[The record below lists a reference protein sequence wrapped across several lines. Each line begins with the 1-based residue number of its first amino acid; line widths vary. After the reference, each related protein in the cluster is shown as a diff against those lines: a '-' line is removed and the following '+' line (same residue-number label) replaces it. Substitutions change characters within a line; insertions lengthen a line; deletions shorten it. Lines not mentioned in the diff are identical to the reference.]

1 LGIAGVKP
9 ARVALLAAGLPGLS
23 RVACGCY
30 AGGIILLDID
40 NPALSTP
47 AKLPNPEDLEQAF
60 TLFNEASAQL
70 ASAYQELQSQ
80 VERLTG
86 ELAIANG
93 ELRRQYEEKEAL
105 SGRLALLLGALPAG
119 VVVLDAQGRV
129 LEANPA
135 AQRLFG
141 ETLPGRL
148 WYEIEAQRMESTP
161 TPHEWRLRGADG
173 AVQERW
179 VSVSVSDLHPTGGRI
194 LLLSEVTDA
203 RRLLQQ
209 LERHKRLSAMGEMAA
224 GLAHQ
229 LRTPLAT
236 ALLYAGNLAR
246 AQLPEQERLRFA
258 EKALARLRDLERMIQ
273 DMLTFVRG
281 VPVAQE
287 GIAAEDLLQELTQL
301 MRPQMASRGVRFSVH
316 SSVDGARLYG
326 NRKALAGALSN
337 LLDNALRASV
347 AGGEV
352 RLEAQAVDDAVLI
365 RVCDTGPGMERE
377 VQERLFEP
385 FFTTRAEGTG
395 LGLAIVRSVVEA
407 HGGDVRVESAPG
419 KGATFTVRLPA
430 GTARGAASATQE
442 EKG

>member
-1 LGIAGVKP
+1 V
-9 ARVALLAAGLPGLS
+9 AR
-23 RVACGCY
+23 GCY
-30 AGGIILLDID
+30 AAGIILVDL
-40 NPALSTP
+40 NRSPLSTS

-60 TLFNEASAQL
+60 TLFNQASAQL

-80 VERLTG
+80 VERLNG

-93 ELRRQYEEKEAL
+93 ELRRQYQEKEAL

-119 VVVLDAQGRV
+119 VVVLDAQGCV

-135 AQRLFG
+135 AQRLLG
-141 ETLPGRL
+141 EALPGRL
-148 WYEIEAQRMESTP
+148 WHEVEAQRMESTP

-173 AVQERW
+173 AIQERW
-179 VSVSVSDLHPTGGRI
+179 VSVSVSELHPTGGRI

-236 ALLYAGNLAR
+236 ALLYAGNLGRAR
-246 AQLPEQERLRFA
+246 LPEQERLRFA
-258 EKALARLRDLERMIQ
+258 QKALARLRDLERMIQ

-287 GIAAEDLLQELTQL
+287 SIAAEDLLRELAQL
-301 MRPQMASRGVRFSVH
+301 MKPQMASRGVRFSLH
-316 SSVDGARLYG
+316 AAVDGARLHG
-326 NRKALAGALSN
+326 NRKALAGALTN
-337 LLDNALRASV
+337 LLDNALRACV

-352 RLEAQAVDDAVLI
+352 RLEAQAADDAVQI
-365 RVCDTGPGMERE
+365 RVRDTGSGMERE

-419 KGATFTVRLPA
+419 EGATFIVRLPA
-430 GTARGAASATQE
+430 AAVRRAANASQE
-442 EKG
+442 EEG